1 MDKKYI
7 FKDKIKSYFSK
18 CLHNDNQYLGLEIEH
33 FLVDKKSLESISY
46 SKKGGQRDILIKMLD
61 LGWEIFSKEGENILG
76 IKKDESTITL
86 EPGGQFEFSIKA
98 YENIEDVKKD
108 YIKILKDVYKVIDND
123 KDLILIGYH
132 PNTKIEELELLPK
145 ERYDMMYNYFKG
157 KGEYCH
163 NMMKGT
169 ASLHVSIDYKDE
181 NDFIKKFRTANF
193 LTPFLS
199 RLFDSTPIFE
209 KKIYDKNNLRVK
221 IWQNTDIKRSK
232 VVPGSLDKKFSFED
246 YADYIFNSEPI
257 FIINDG
263 RTLCTK
269 RKTVRELKKEFDF
282 SKKGIEHLLSM
293 VFPDVRLKN
302 YIEIRVA
309 DSIKYPYFLSLL
321 SVLKGIFYNKKI
333 LEKYYSL
340 SLNYSDR
347 DINMDSFIYNLLE
360 DAKEG
365 LKNKDEAIYIDKLYD
380 LIKNHD
386 SMANYLKKIE
396 KELKNSK
403 ALYKGEPVP
412 YLYIPRLF
420 NINDI
425 NNFKNMTENMFKI
438 INKTIK
444 LYLEEKEVRDLY
456 KFDKN
461 LEEMIKAPHYYDTYV
476 PMGRFDIFY
485 YGDDYKFCELNADG
499 SSAMNEEREL
509 SKILKNTKAVKNL
522 KKYNV
527 KQFELFD
534 SWVDEVEKIFKEYK
548 NNKDEKIKEK
558 NETNIA
564 IVDFLDKTTPVEI
577 EVFKEHFIKKGYN
590 CFIVDPKNIVYKDG
604 ELYFEDSKI
613 DIIYRRLVTKDLMER
628 YDQIQDL
635 VKGII
640 SGNTCIIGP
649 IKSQIIHT
657 KKFFQ
662 ILHNDLFRKYL
673 DEEELEYI
681 DKHIP
686 YTKELKKNKK
696 WDEYIT
702 DK

>member
-1 MDKKYI
+1 MNNKDILRENIIKFFQKCIHEDKE
-7 FKDKIKSYFSK
+7 
-18 CLHNDNQYLGLEIEH
+18 LLGLEIEH
-33 FLVDKKSLESISY
+33 FLVDKKTLKSISY
-46 SKKGGQRDILIKMLD
+46 GQEKGQKYVLMKMLD
-61 LGWEIFSKEGENILG
+61 LGWEIISKEGDNILG
-76 IKKDESTITL
+76 IEKDGNTITL

-98 YENIEDVKKD
+98 YEDIKSIKEDYK
-108 YIKILKDVYKVIDND
+108 KILDDVYKALDED

-132 PNTKIEELELLPK
+132 PNTSIDELQLLPK
-145 ERYDMMYNYFKG
+145 ARYDMMYNYFKG
-157 KGEYCH
+157 KGEFCH

-169 ASLHVSIDYKDE
+169 ASLHVSIDYRNED
-181 NDFIKKFRTANF
+181 DFIKKFRTASF

-340 SLNYSDR
+340 SLNYSDKDIENLNNLVVEDLHGTYR

-396 KELKNSK
+396 SKE
-403 ALYKGEPVP
+403 
-412 YLYIPRLF
+412 
-420 NINDI
+420 
-425 NNFKNMTENMFKI
+425 
-438 INKTIK
+438 
-444 LYLEEKEVRDLY
+444 
-456 KFDKN
+456 
-461 LEEMIKAPHYYDTYV
+461 
-476 PMGRFDIFY
+476 
-485 YGDDYKFCELNADG
+485 EL
-499 SSAMNEEREL
+499 
-509 SKILKNTKAVKNL
+509 
-522 KKYNV
+522 
-527 KQFELFD
+527 
-534 SWVDEVEKIFKEYK
+534 
-548 NNKDEKIKEK
+548 IKEISA
-558 NETNIA
+558 NNI
-564 IVDFLDKTTPVEI
+564 I
-577 EVFKEHFIKKGYN
+577 KE
-590 CFIVDPKNIVYKDG
+590 
-604 ELYFEDSKI
+604 
-613 DIIYRRLVTKDLMER
+613 
-628 YDQIQDL
+628 
-635 VKGII
+635 
-640 SGNTCIIGP
+640 
-649 IKSQIIHT
+649 
-657 KKFFQ
+657 
-662 ILHNDLFRKYL
+662 
-673 DEEELEYI
+673 
-681 DKHIP
+681 
-686 YTKELKKNKK
+686 
-696 WDEYIT
+696 
-702 DK
+702 

>member
-1 MDKKYI
+1 MEKSTDIQNKISKI
-7 FKDKIKSYFSK
+7 VIKSPQEY
-18 CLHNDNQYLGLEIEH
+18 
-33 FLVDKKSLESISY
+33 
-46 SKKGGQRDILIKMLD
+46 
-61 LGWEIFSKEGENILG
+61 
-76 IKKDESTITL
+76 
-86 EPGGQFEFSIKA
+86 
-98 YENIEDVKKD
+98 IEDVKK
-108 YIKILKDVYKVIDND
+108 
-123 KDLILIGYH
+123 
-132 PNTKIEELELLPK
+132 
-145 ERYDMMYNYFKG
+145 
-157 KGEYCH
+157 
-163 NMMKGT
+163 
-169 ASLHVSIDYKDE
+169 
-181 NDFIKKFRTANF
+181 
-193 LTPFLS
+193 
-199 RLFDSTPIFE
+199 
-209 KKIYDKNNLRVK
+209 
-221 IWQNTDIKRSK
+221 
-232 VVPGSLDKKFSFED
+232 
-246 YADYIFNSEPI
+246 
-257 FIINDG
+257 
-263 RTLCTK
+263 
-269 RKTVRELKKEFDF
+269 
-282 SKKGIEHLLSM
+282 
-293 VFPDVRLKN
+293 
-302 YIEIRVA
+302 
-309 DSIKYPYFLSLL
+309 
-321 SVLKGIFYNKKI
+321 
-333 LEKYYSL
+333 
-340 SLNYSDR
+340 
-347 DINMDSFIYNLLE
+347 
-360 DAKEG
+360 
-365 LKNKDEAIYIDKLYD
+365 IDK
-380 LIKNHD
+380 
-386 SMANYLKKIE
+386 E
-396 KELKNSK
+396 VKNSK
-403 ALYKGEPVP
+403 AVYKGEPVP

-673 DEEELEYI
+673 DEEDIEYI

-686 YTKELKKNKK
+686 LTKELKKDSSWYDYIKDKDKYIIKPIDFYASKGVYSGKDYSKNQWEVILIEKTQE
-696 WDEYIT
+696 EYLIQEYCSEAYISNIFLEK
-702 DK
+702 DKIKYNNFNNINGIFVYNEKFKGIYTRAGMNSIISGLHNGYSMSSLFLEEK